1 LDTAAQADD
10 VLGGRMQ
17 ILVCG
22 ASGLIGPV
30 VVRRLLEDGHSVTAL
45 DVSLNP
51 GKLPPPG
58 DRLTLRRGDVG
69 ELGDVLAAARETG
82 AQRIINLAF
91 VLPPESES
99 NPCLALRVNVLGMS
113 NVFEAARL
121 LGLERV
127 IYASSVAAH
136 GGQEHFGERGVNEDD
151 DCFPI
156 NLYGASKYFDDIVA
170 RRYIE
175 LYGTQL
181 VGVRIA
187 TVFGYGRETGN
198 TAWIGKLAS
207 LPALGQPAHCPL
219 PSAQQSAMIYV
230 DDVAEILVRL
240 CLASKLNHRLYH
252 SGGDTCSLSALAE
265 IVRGIVPQAEISL
278 DDSAPDFPH
287 VYIADDTRLR
297 EDIGYRRP
305 PLRQR
310 VLDHMNVARAAVGQP
325 PIEVAVPA
333 T

>member
-1 LDTAAQADD
+1 
-10 VLGGRMQ
+10 MQ

-22 ASGLIGPV
+22 SSGLIGPA
-30 VVRRLLEDGHSVTAL
+30 VVRQLLEGGHSVTAL

-51 GKLPPPG
+51 GKLPPAS

-69 ELGDVLAAARETG
+69 ELGDVLVAARETDTR
-82 AQRIINLAF
+82 RIINLAF

-99 NPCLALRVNVLGMS
+99 NPRLALRVNVLGMS

-127 IYASSVAAH
+127 VYDSSVAAH

-151 DCFPI
+151 DYFPI

-175 LYGTQL
+175 LYGVDL

-240 CLASKLNHRLYH
+240 CLAPKLNHRLYH

-265 IVRGIVPQAEISL
+265 IVRGIVPHAEISF

-297 EDIGYRRP
+297 QDIVYQRP
-305 PLRQR
+305 LLRQR
-310 VLDHMNVARAAVGQP
+310 VLDHMNVARAAAGQR
-325 PIEVAVPA
+325 PIEVSIPA

>member
-1 LDTAAQADD
+1 
-10 VLGGRMQ
+10 MQ

-22 ASGLIGPV
+22 ASGLIGPS
-30 VVRRLLEDGHSVTAL
+30 VVRQLLDAGHSVTAL

-51 GKLPPPG
+51 AKLPPAS
-58 DRLTLRRGDVG
+58 DRLTLRRGDVT
-69 ELGDVLAAARETG
+69 ELVDVMSAAKLSG

-91 VLPPESES
+91 VLPPDSES
-99 NPCLALRVNVLGMS
+99 DPRLGLRVNILGMS
-113 NVFEAARL
+113 NVFETARL

-136 GGQEHFGERGVNEDD
+136 GDQAHFGERGVTEDD

-156 NLYGASKYFDDIVA
+156 NLYGAAKYFDDLVA

-175 LYGTQL
+175 LYGIQL

-207 LPALGQPAHCPL
+207 LPALGQPAHVPL
-219 PSAQQSAMIYV
+219 PSGQKSAMIYV
-230 DDVAEILVRL
+230 DDVAAILVRL
-240 CLASKLNHRLYH
+240 CLAETLNHRLYH
-252 SGGDTCSLSALAE
+252 TGGDTASLTELAE
-265 IVRGIVPQAEISL
+265 VVRGIVPESEITF
-278 DDSAPDFPH
+278 DDTAPDFPH
-287 VYIADDTRLR
+287 VSIADDSRLR
-297 EDIGYRRP
+297 EDVGYQRP
-305 PLRQR
+305 PLKQR
-310 VLDHMNVARAAVGQP
+310 VLDHMNVARAAAGLRP
-325 PIEVAVPA
+325 LAAPIPA

>member
-1 LDTAAQADD
+1 
-10 VLGGRMQ
+10 MQ

-22 ASGLIGPV
+22 ASGLIGPAG
-30 VVRRLLEDGHSVTAL
+30 VRRLLADGRSVTAL
-45 DVSLNP
+45 DVALNP
-51 GKLPPPG
+51 ARLPPAS

-69 ELGDVLAAARETG
+69 DLGDVLAAARESDTR
-82 AQRIINLAF
+82 RIINLAF

-99 NPCLALRVNVLGMS
+99 NPRLALRVNVFGMA

-127 IYASSVAAH
+127 VYASSVAAH
-136 GGQEHFGERGVNEDD
+136 GGQEHFGERGVNEAD

-175 LYGTQL
+175 LYGVDL

-207 LPALGQPAHCPL
+207 LPALGQPAHCPAL
-219 PSAQQSAMIYV
+219 GPAV
-230 DDVAEILVRL
+230 GHDLR
-240 CLASKLNHRLYH
+240 RRR
-252 SGGDTCSLSALAE
+252 GGDPGAPLPGAEAEPPPVSLRRRHLQPDRPRRDRAWHRSPGRDHLRRLGTGLPPRLH
-265 IVRGIVPQAEISL
+265 RG
-278 DDSAPDFPH
+278 
-287 VYIADDTRLR
+287 
-297 EDIGYRRP
+297 
-305 PLRQR
+305 
-310 VLDHMNVARAAVGQP
+310 
-325 PIEVAVPA
+325 
-333 T
+333 